1 MARGAVSKET
11 ITNQILAAFPGSF
24 KYDKEIRIPIMEDGE
39 TIQIKVTLTAAKT
52 NVEAG
57 GDTAVPGYQSV
68 ASSNTGTV
76 SNVVAAGKEP
86 LQPTAEEKQNVANLM
101 SLLGL

>member
-1 MARGAVSKET
+1 MAARGSESKDIITKKILET
-11 ITNQILAAFPGSF
+11 FNGAFI
-24 KYDKEIRIPIMEDGE
+24 YDKNIIIPMNESGE
-39 TIQIKVTLTAAKT
+39 NLQIKVALTCAKT

-57 GDTAVPGYQSV
+57 GDTAVPGYQPV

-76 SNVVAAGKEP
+76 SNVAASREP
-86 LQPTAEEKQNVANLM
+86 IQPTAEEKQNVANLM